1 MSQREVSTLFVI
13 VIWLKDVIKNK
24 IRLFVFDI
32 FCVRMRRGKL
42 LRELSD
48 AVVDV
53 RNRRDAHNTRVSS
66 REERLDNNH
75 VVRHRLLVLDVD
87 AVELRIRSGR
97 FLHRLRILALL
108 RHLVSFHNLRVIAPA
123 VEIARTLREIR

>member
-1 MSQREVSTLFVI
+1 
-13 VIWLKDVIKNK
+13 
-24 IRLFVFDI
+24 
-32 FCVRMRRGKL
+32 MRSGKL

-53 RNRRDAHNTRVSS
+53 RNWRDAHNTRVSS

-75 VVRHRLLVLDVD
+75 VIRYRLLVLDVD

-97 FLHRLRILALL
+97 LTSSLKIC
-108 RHLVSFHNLRVIAPA
+108 
-123 VEIARTLREIR
+123 